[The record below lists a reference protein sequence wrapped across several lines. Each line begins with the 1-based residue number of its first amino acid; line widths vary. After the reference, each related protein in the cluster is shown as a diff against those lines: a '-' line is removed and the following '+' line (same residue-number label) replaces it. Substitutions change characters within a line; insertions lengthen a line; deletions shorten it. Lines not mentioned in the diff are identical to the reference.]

1 MKRSDESMVPQL
13 VFEECRK
20 VTFEEFVEFLRKSG
34 QPKTGGRLRR
44 RNSWKRDTAG
54 MACMAGSGRTTPKA
68 GALNDEHPLLQ
79 ADGDG
84 KISYV
89 VLSHYTH
96 PKRVPLNACSTLE
109 IHNSGGRF
117 WAKSLSRGGH
127 VLLSCSDI
135 STEDAQELATVFAT
149 QMHPN
154 DCAAVWAARRLSLSS
169 FSTSSRNDS
178 FEEYGFDD
186 SSNVELNDNDDSI
199 SAAERRCAQAGFR
212 EDFLDIVLLSPRS
225 RDTPRSE

>member
-1 MKRSDESMVPQL
+1 MGTFFFSPAGALRQKQHYLSVELKFSTRSGLGSPLFALIKKKEEKKEQARKVGRTNMKRSDESMVPQL

-96 PKRVPLNACSTLE
+96 PTTARQCGLPADSRCPPLAPVAATTASKNTGLTTRPTSSSMITMTP
-109 IHNSGGRF
+109 
-117 WAKSLSRGGH
+117 SLLQSA
-127 VLLSCSDI
+127 D
-135 STEDAQELATVFAT
+135 
-149 QMHPN
+149 
-154 DCAAVWAARRLSLSS
+154 ARRQASKRIFWTLSS
-169 FSTSSRNDS
+169 
-178 FEEYGFDD
+178 
-186 SSNVELNDNDDSI
+186 
-199 SAAERRCAQAGFR
+199 
-212 EDFLDIVLLSPRS
+212 SPL
-225 RDTPRSE
+225 